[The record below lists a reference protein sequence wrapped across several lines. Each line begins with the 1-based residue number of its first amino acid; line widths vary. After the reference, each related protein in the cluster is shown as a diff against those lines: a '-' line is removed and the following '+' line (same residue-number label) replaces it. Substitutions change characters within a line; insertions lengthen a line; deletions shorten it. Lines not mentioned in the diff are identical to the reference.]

1 MLAEEGAT
9 PQGGGC
15 LTPAA
20 ALGTANVDRF
30 ERAGLR
36 FAVVS

>member
-1 MLAEEGAT
+1 LWKRLEWW
-9 PQGGGC
+9 C

-20 ALGTANVDRF
+20 ALGTASVERF

-36 FAVVS
+36 FSVAD